1 METVNLL
8 AVLGV
13 VTIVAGF
20 GIGSMV
26 WAYVGSGSRQV
37 LFQSPVLVELLPATE
52 ASAAFQQGCLAYQA
66 GRYQAAIDQ
75 FNQAIQLN
83 PTFAEA
89 FHNRGLTWANL
100 RRDDD
105 ATINLVKASEL
116 YLERGDRASV
126 SIVKQNLEALKA
138 RKLAREKGKP
148 KN

>member
-13 VTIVAGF
+13 VTIVVGF

-37 LFQSPVLVELLPATE
+37 LFPEPISIELLPATE
-52 ASAAFQQGCLAYQA
+52 ASKAFYQGCLNYQT
-66 GRYQAAIDQ
+66 GKYQAAIDP
-75 FNQAIQLN
+75 FTQAIQLD

-126 SIVKQNLEALKA
+126 AVIKQNLEALKA
-138 RKLAREKGKP
+138 RKLAREKAKQ
-148 KN
+148 KS

>member
-13 VTIVAGF
+13 VAIVAGF

-37 LFQSPVLVELLPATE
+37 LFSELISVEMLSETE
-52 ASAAFQQGCLAYQA
+52 ALRAFQQGCLEHQS
-66 GRYQAAIDQ
+66 GRYQKAIDP
-75 FNQAIQLN
+75 FTQAIQLD

-126 SIVKQNLEALKA
+126 AVIKQNLEALKA
-138 RKLAREKGKP
+138 RKLAREKAKQ

>member
-1 METVNLL
+1 METVNLV
-8 AVLGV
+8 AVVGV
-13 VTIVAGF
+13 VAIVAGF

-37 LFQSPVLVELLPATE
+37 LFPEPIVIELPETE
-52 ASAAFQQGCLAYQA
+52 ATKAFQQGCLAYQS
-66 GRYQAAIDQ
+66 GRYQAAIDP
-75 FNQAIQLN
+75 FNQAIQLD

-126 SIVKQNLEALKA
+126 SVIKQNLEALKA
-138 RKLAREKGKP
+138 RKIAREKAKQQT
-148 KN
+148 

>member
-13 VTIVAGF
+13 VAIVAGF

-37 LFQSPVLVELLPATE
+37 LFSEPIAIDLSPETE
-52 ASAAFQQGCLAYQA
+52 ASKAFQQGCLNYQS
-66 GRYQAAIDQ
+66 GRYQAAIDS
-75 FNQAIQLN
+75 FSQAIQFN

-126 SIVKQNLEALKA
+126 IVIKQNLEALKA
-138 RKLAREKGKP
+138 RKLAREKAKQKG
-148 KN
+148 